1 MFFDVLNRQREI
13 NKVTRQIISTP
24 SRRAE
29 ALEVLPSG
37 QGEASSGAPLKAMG
51 GTEVNPTPT
60 SCTIAPKG
68 RHPNAHPGAPVL
80 GCSHQGSKA
89 GGKMFRV
96 NVPEAVGIVPTIIKQ
111 EGVQSMATPTSQVPI
126 EGFKSF
132 KDAPFRHGV

>member
-1 MFFDVLNRQREI
+1 
-13 NKVTRQIISTP
+13 
-24 SRRAE
+24 
-29 ALEVLPSG
+29 
-37 QGEASSGAPLKAMG
+37 MG

-132 KDAPFRHGV
+132 KDLLSVMACEKHFASLQLGLRKSYQLL